1 VQYARVND
9 ARAIALASTQDGAIT
24 VQQAYA
30 CGLTDD
36 ALRHRVKGA
45 GWTQPFRGVL
55 LVPPVPNP
63 LRARARAA
71 QLLLPDS
78 AVISHVTAG
87 RLQEMDGL
95 PLARLNE
102 PIWVTRQL
110 ADTAAQRRGLV
121 QRWSDIAPDDIVDLD
136 GLRVTSVGRTAIDL
150 ALHANRLDAVCFMES
165 AMRLGV
171 SIDQLQHLARGRRGK
186 RRLAPWWEL
195 ADVRSENPL
204 ETKVR
209 LHLIDADLA
218 PDELQYEVRVGNQ
231 SLFLDMAYKYHRVGV
246 ETDGR
251 DPHLARQQFVWDR
264 RKWML
269 LAEADWTLVHLT
281 WADARSKPYVVQ
293 TVRRALARAERGLSD
308 GPAVEA

>member
-1 VQYARVND
+1 MQHAQVND

-36 ALRHRVKGA
+36 ALRHRVRRA

-55 LVPPVPNP
+55 LVPPVANP

-78 AVISHVTAG
+78 AISHVTAG

-95 PLARLNE
+95 PLARPNE
-102 PIWVTRQL
+102 PVWVTRAL
-110 ADTAAQRRGLV
+110 ADTGTQRRGLV
-121 QRWSDIAPDDIVDLD
+121 QRWSDMQPGDVVDLD

-150 ALHANRLDAVCFMES
+150 ALRADRLDAVCFMES

-171 SIDQLQHLARGRRGK
+171 SLDQLQQLAKRRRGK

-195 ADVRSENPL
+195 ADVRAENPL

-231 SLFLDMAYKYHRVGV
+231 SLFLDMAYKQYRVGI

-251 DPHLARQQFVWDR
+251 EPHLARQQFVWDR

-269 LAEADWTLVHLT
+269 LAEADWTLVFLT

-293 TVRRALARAERGLSD
+293 TVSRTLARAERTLNR
-308 GPAVEA
+308 PAREA